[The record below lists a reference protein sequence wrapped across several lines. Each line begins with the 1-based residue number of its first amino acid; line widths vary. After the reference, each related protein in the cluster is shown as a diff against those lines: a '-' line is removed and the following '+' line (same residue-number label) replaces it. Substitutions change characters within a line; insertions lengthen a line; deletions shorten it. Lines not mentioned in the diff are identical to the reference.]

1 MTDEHII
8 TLKKNIIAI
17 GRLLWEK
24 DLVSGLNGNISARV
38 DDEVILL
45 TATATCLGLLREKDI
60 LRMRLDGEVLDE
72 GEVSK
77 ERLLHIAIY
86 RHLPQ
91 TQAVIHTHTTFTNAY
106 FLERD
111 KFIPKI
117 FESRFYL
124 GEVAAVEQTTPSVTD
139 CQPVVDAL
147 RNNNIMV
154 LKNHG
159 VVAVGTDLFDCFLL
173 IQCLEEAVKTDA
185 VSRLYQ
191 QPAAG
196 GCQPAPVRKTA
207 DAEKIPCKYK
217 LFSQEQIN
225 EIVRLVNTDAQLK
238 DLGAKTQMNMDLAVK
253 LDETG
258 QIYSFRFEE
267 GRITDVGHDG
277 NAEFLISA
285 SENIWRAVFNREID
299 PFVATTQKKMRLR
312 GDFAR
317 ISKWYAPCSRIFE
330 IWANVPVE

>member
-86 RHLPQ
+86 RHLLQ

-185 VSRLYQ
+185 VSRRPSEK
-191 QPAAG
+191 QPT
-196 GCQPAPVRKTA
+196 QKR
-207 DAEKIPCKYK
+207 
-217 LFSQEQIN
+217 S
-225 EIVRLVNTDAQLK
+225 LVNINYFLK
-238 DLGAKTQMNMDLAVK
+238 NRSMK
-253 LDETG
+253 LSGWLTRTR
-258 QIYSFRFEE
+258 S
-267 GRITDVGHDG
+267 
-277 NAEFLISA
+277 
-285 SENIWRAVFNREID
+285 
-299 PFVATTQKKMRLR
+299 
-312 GDFAR
+312 
-317 ISKWYAPCSRIFE
+317 
-330 IWANVPVE
+330 